1 MTSRLTEGDGQRWHR
16 RLLLAERAHCDL
28 ANAELIRKDL
38 HAAAEALSPVWP
50 LPAIRRSE
58 GVTGRLMKAERMLVA
73 KAWQSDRQ
81 AADMREQIVMFNA
94 EASARALPAATG

>member
-1 MTSRLTEGDGQRWHR
+1 MPTDQDSG
-16 RLLLAERAHCDL
+16 LLAERARCDL

-38 HAAAEALSPVWP
+38 DAAAEALSPVWP

-58 GVTGRLMKAERMLVA
+58 GVTGRLLKAERMLVA

-94 EASARALPAATG
+94 EASARALPAAPG